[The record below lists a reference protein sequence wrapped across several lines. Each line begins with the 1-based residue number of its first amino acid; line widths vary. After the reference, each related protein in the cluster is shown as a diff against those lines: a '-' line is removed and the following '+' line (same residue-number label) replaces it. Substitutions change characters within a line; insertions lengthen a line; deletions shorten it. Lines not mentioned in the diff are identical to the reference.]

1 MDYLEIKKHIK
12 IDNKDLLKFMK
23 ESEILWLNKHFKFI
37 NRLLMGDIK
46 IDNLN
51 LPLQNLKK
59 YKDFISAV
67 RKEKEPTTDEEKIYL
82 KFIDYF
88 KQEINKKNIKPKDPN
103 LLFNGVQINPAGSIP
118 YPEEMSDK
126 LDAEYEI
133 ESYSEWVDDWK
144 YR

>member
-59 YKDFISAV
+59 YKDFISVV